1 MITIIAAMTKE
12 RVIGYQNSIPWHL
25 PEDLKHFKHVT
36 LGKPIIM
43 GRKTYES
50 IGRPLPKR
58 HNIVVSQT
66 LSPREGITV
75 VASLTEA
82 LDHANTLSEHSFII
96 GGAALYKA
104 AMEVADNLYISC
116 VPGPYTGD
124 RHFPEID
131 PAIWKLAEEVPF
143 KTFVFKR
150 FERKS
155 SATAF

>member
-1 MITIIAAMTKE
+1 MITIIAAMTKD

-25 PEDLKHFKHVT
+25 PEDLKHFKTVT

-66 LSPREGITV
+66 LSPGEGITV
-75 VASLTEA
+75 VSSLTEA
-82 LDHANTLSEHSFII
+82 LKYARTLSEHSFVI
-96 GGAALYKA
+96 GGAALYQA
-104 AMEVADNLYISC
+104 TMTAADNLYISC
-116 VPGPYTGD
+116 IPGHYTGD

-131 PAIWKLAEEVPF
+131 PTIWELSEEVPF
-143 KTFVFKR
+143 ETFIFKR
-150 FERKS
+150 FERKK
-155 SATAF
+155 